1 MSRSLLAERLRTL
14 EECGVVRRTTAG
26 SATEYHL
33 TQAGEELRPIVM
45 ALGHW
50 GARWIGSRLKR
61 DQLDA
66 GFLMWDIRRFMKV
79 DECPPD
85 RCIVIHF
92 RLTDAPAG
100 ERLWWLVASG
110 GEVNLCR
117 EDPGREVTLI
127 VESTVRALTE
137 VWTGDRQAG
146 DATRARRSR
155 RRRTSRPPGSVAMA
169 WPQRLRRDPRTAAQ
183 ATSPNTCS
191 QVDGL
196 DRSATARPG
205 AAVTDADGSRPT
217 VARSPAIGIRN
228 ESPAPTKIGTHSRC
242 APQIRSASRRSNGGG
257 DHHRNGVVSRHRGN
271 VARGS
276 NGDDRREVGTSRL
289 PNVVPVLT

>member
-110 GEVNLCR
+110 AKSICA
-117 EDPGREVTLI
+117 GRTQ
-127 VESTVRALTE
+127 
-137 VWTGDRQAG
+137 G
-146 DATRARRSR
+146 AR
-155 RRRTSRPPGSVAMA
+155 
-169 WPQRLRRDPRTAAQ
+169 
-183 ATSPNTCS
+183 
-191 QVDGL
+191 
-196 DRSATARPG
+196 
-205 AAVTDADGSRPT
+205 
-217 VARSPAIGIRN
+217 
-228 ESPAPTKIGTHSRC
+228 
-242 APQIRSASRRSNGGG
+242 
-257 DHHRNGVVSRHRGN
+257 
-271 VARGS
+271 
-276 NGDDRREVGTSRL
+276 
-289 PNVVPVLT
+289 

>member
-100 ERLWWLVASG
+100 ERL
-110 GEVNLCR
+110 
-117 EDPGREVTLI
+117 
-127 VESTVRALTE
+127 
-137 VWTGDRQAG
+137 
-146 DATRARRSR
+146 
-155 RRRTSRPPGSVAMA
+155 
-169 WPQRLRRDPRTAAQ
+169 
-183 ATSPNTCS
+183 
-191 QVDGL
+191 
-196 DRSATARPG
+196 
-205 AAVTDADGSRPT
+205 
-217 VARSPAIGIRN
+217 
-228 ESPAPTKIGTHSRC
+228 
-242 APQIRSASRRSNGGG
+242 
-257 DHHRNGVVSRHRGN
+257 
-271 VARGS
+271 
-276 NGDDRREVGTSRL
+276 
-289 PNVVPVLT
+289 

>member
-79 DECPPD
+79 DECQPD

-146 DATRARRSR
+146 DATRAHAVRVVGAHRDRLALWRWLGRSGFAETREQRPR
-155 RRRTSRPPGSVAMA
+155 RRRQTLARRSTALTGA
-169 WPQRLRRDPRTAAQ
+169 PQRA
-183 ATSPNTCS
+183 
-191 QVDGL
+191 
-196 DRSATARPG
+196 PG
-205 AAVTDADGSRPT
+205 
-217 VARSPAIGIRN
+217 
-228 ESPAPTKIGTHSRC
+228 
-242 APQIRSASRRSNGGG
+242 QQ
-257 DHHRNGVVSRHRGN
+257 
-271 VARGS
+271 
-276 NGDDRREVGTSRL
+276 
-289 PNVVPVLT
+289 